1 MFSWYFLMSD
11 IILLSFL
18 SVVIDV
24 LQQCS
29 SMWCCRWKCLGESL
43 VTIYKHIST
52 ALVSQSACPYSIV

>member
-1 MFSWYFLMSD
+1 MLD
-11 IILLSFL
+11 VIILSSFL
-18 SVVIDV
+18 SIVMDV

-52 ALVSQSACPYSIV
+52 AIVSQSACPYSIV